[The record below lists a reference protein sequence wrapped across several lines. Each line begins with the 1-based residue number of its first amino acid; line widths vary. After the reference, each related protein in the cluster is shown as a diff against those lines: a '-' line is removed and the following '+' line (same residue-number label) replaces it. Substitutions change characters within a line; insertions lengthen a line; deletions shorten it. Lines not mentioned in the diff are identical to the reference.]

1 MKKYDLLVIGGGAS
15 GMMAAI
21 AAKGEAP
28 TLSVGLLEGGQR
40 VGKKLL
46 TTGNGRC
53 NLTNRNL
60 NISHYYGQDLPS
72 AEAVLSRFDL
82 NATEEFFLSLGI
94 PVREGENGKMYPFSL
109 QAASVVDALRFR
121 CEELGVDILTE
132 NKVLS
137 LSEQGVTCENETY
150 CAKAVIVAC
159 GGRSASNTGSDG
171 SGFDLLK
178 KVGHTCTD
186 LHPAITPIR
195 TATEKIRSVKGLKV
209 NGRIT
214 ASANGKTRTEEG
226 EILFTD
232 YGVSGPPVLQLSGFV
247 AENEGVALTIDMMP
261 ERDKNWIFKYLMSRK
276 DRVFGDVAENLF
288 LGLLHKRIGMAV
300 IKSCGIG
307 VNDSCSALEKR
318 HIAAITD
325 AVKGFKLDATGV
337 CGYDMAQVTAGG
349 ILLREFDFDLM
360 SNKKKGLFAC
370 GEVLDVYGDCGGY
383 NLQWAW
389 SSGFVAGVSAARYA
403 GGRV

>member
-21 AAKGEAP
+21 SAKTESP
-28 TLSVGLLEGGQR
+28 MLSVGLLEGGQR

-53 NLTNRNL
+53 NLTNRYL
-60 NISHYYGQDLPS
+60 DISHYYGQDLPS
-72 AEAVLSRFDL
+72 VEAVLDRFDL
-82 NATEEFFLSLGI
+82 SATEDFFLSLGI
-94 PVREGENGKMYPFSL
+94 PLREGENGKMYPFSL

-132 NKVLS
+132 SKVKS
-137 LSEQGVTCENETY
+137 LTEQGVVCENKTY
-150 CAKAVIVAC
+150 CAKAVVVAC

-171 SGFDLLK
+171 SGFGLLQSI
-178 KVGHTCTD
+178 GHTCTD
-186 LHPAITPIR
+186 LHPAITPVR
-195 TATEKIRSVKGLKV
+195 TNTEAIRSVKGLKV
-209 NGRIT
+209 NGAIT
-214 ASANGKTRTEEG
+214 ASVGGKARTEEG

-232 YGVSGPPVLQLSGFV
+232 YGLSGPPVLQLSGFV
-247 AENEGVALTIDMMP
+247 AEKGGAALSIDMMP
-261 ERDKNWIFKYLMSRK
+261 EKDKAWIFKHLMSRK

-325 AVKGFKLDATGV
+325 AVKGFKLEATGV

-349 ILLREFDFDLM
+349 ILLSEFDSDLT
-360 SNKKKGLFAC
+360 SKKRQGLFAC

-389 SSGFVAGVSAARYA
+389 SSGYVAGVSAARYA

>member
-15 GMMAAI
+15 GMMAVI
-21 AAKGEAP
+21 SAKAESP
-28 TLSVGLLEGGQR
+28 MLSVGLLEGGQR

-53 NLTNRNL
+53 NLTNRYL
-60 NISHYYGQDLPS
+60 DISHYYSQDLPS
-72 AEAVLSRFDL
+72 VEAVLDRFDL
-82 NATEEFFLSLGI
+82 SATEDFFLSLGI
-94 PVREGENGKMYPFSL
+94 PLREGEKGKMYPFSL

-121 CEELGVDILTE
+121 CDELGVDVLTE
-132 NKVLS
+132 SKVKNLT
-137 LSEQGVTCENETY
+137 EQGAVCENETY
-150 CAKAVIVAC
+150 CAKAIVVAC
-159 GGRSASNTGSDG
+159 GGRSATNTGSDG
-171 SGFDLLK
+171 SGFGLLQS
-178 KVGHTCTD
+178 VGHTCTD
-186 LHPAITPIR
+186 LHPAITPVR
-195 TATEKIRSVKGLKV
+195 TNTEAIRSVKGLKV
-209 NGRIT
+209 NGTIT
-214 ASANGKTRTEEG
+214 ALAGGKARTEEG

-247 AENEGVALTIDMMP
+247 AEKGGAALSIDMMP
-261 ERDKNWIFKYLMSRK
+261 EKDKIWIFKHMMSRK

-325 AVKGFKLDATGV
+325 AVKGFKLEATGV

-349 ILLREFDFDLM
+349 ILLSEFDSDLM
-360 SNKKKGLFAC
+360 SKKREGLFAC

-389 SSGFVAGVSAARYA
+389 SSGYVAGVSAARYA